1 MARMVSGFSDRKMT
15 IREWSRSHFNVWKLL
30 EDTITKRLKAGYS
43 LEAALSL
50 PPRMTQKFRHP
61 DRDVRR
67 IARNHFLSRKALSAI
82 CGRTVE
88 EIRRIV
94 GNES

>member
-1 MARMVSGFSDRKMT
+1 MAKMVSGFSDRKMT
-15 IREWSRSHFNVWKLL
+15 IRDWSRSRFNVWKLS
-30 EDTITKRLKAGYS
+30 EDTITKRLNAGYS

-50 PPRMTQKFRHP
+50 PPRMTRKFRHP

-67 IARNHFLSRKALSAI
+67 IARNHFLGRKLLSAI

-88 EIRRIV
+88 EIRGIV
-94 GNES
+94 GNG

>member
-1 MARMVSGFSDRKMT
+1 
-15 IREWSRSHFNVWKLL
+15 
-30 EDTITKRLKAGYS
+30 
-43 LEAALSL
+43 
-50 PPRMTQKFRHP
+50 MTQKFRHP